1 LVSNLNDFAIKVLC
15 EDPNYDIRPDG
26 TIFTLIQATGKR
38 SAKGIWRTK
47 PFTLNDHGYAR
58 IRYDYRDLYVHRVIA
73 QKFIGE
79 ISGLQV
85 NHIDGNR
92 KNNHRDNLE
101 LVTAS
106 QNMLHSFKV
115 LQKKTG
121 KNFRKLDQTQV
132 DFIRELL
139 AKDVSAKELAVQFG
153 VSVTT
158 IFDIKQG
165 RRWKA
170 AANG

>member
-1 LVSNLNDFAIKVLC
+1 MPSNINDFAIKVLC
-15 EDPNYDIRPDG
+15 EDLNYDIRPDG

-47 PFTLNDHGYAR
+47 PFTLNHHGYAR
-58 IRYDYRDLYVHRVIA
+58 LRYDHRDLYVHRVIA
-73 QKFIGE
+73 QKFIGD
-79 ISGLQV
+79 IDGLQV

-92 KNNHRDNLE
+92 SNNHRDNLE
-101 LVTAS
+101 IVTAS
-106 QNMLHSFKV
+106 QNMLHSIQF

-121 KNFRKLDQTQV
+121 KRLDQTQV
-132 DFIRELL
+132 NFIRELL
-139 AKDVSAKELAVQFG
+139 SKNIPVKELAAQFG

-165 RRWKA
+165 RRWKEA
-170 AANG
+170 SNG